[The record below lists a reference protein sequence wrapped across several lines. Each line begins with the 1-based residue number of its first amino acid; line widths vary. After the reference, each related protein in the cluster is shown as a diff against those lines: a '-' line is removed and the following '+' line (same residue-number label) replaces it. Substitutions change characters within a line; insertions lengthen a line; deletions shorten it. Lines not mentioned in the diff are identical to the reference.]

1 MQKSILALILTAL
14 LCGCQNTTVPVKSQV
29 ELPAQYEQAQYAQ
42 GKTAIQ
48 QWWTS
53 WQDPQLSHLIQQGL
67 EQNKDIATA
76 KSKLAEAKAIT
87 KIARGNLFPT
97 IGAAGNANKAHIDVE
112 QFDISSQILNGG
124 VNIAWEPDIFGQ
136 KQSDLDAA
144 NAAVTAQQ
152 AQIYGSQVLVA
163 NEIAHYYL
171 KALHSHKQS
180 FLLQQTGNALQQ
192 LERYLQGRFQ
202 AGQVSAHEINEIKIQ
217 RQELKAKQT
226 TLQAQFD
233 AYQRA
238 IAVLTGQ
245 IPQGF
250 KLDLPQMK
258 KYDILSTL
266 PNAPKGPLPS
276 ELLQQ
281 RPDLQAR
288 SANIQIQAAKLAS
301 AKADLLP
308 RFKLQFL
315 WQTGQIEL
323 DSPIPTLS
331 TWQNLFNASVQLPIF
346 TAGRIQANIESAD
359 ERLKQALLQ
368 YDQTLLKALAEV
380 ENSYQLQFALH
391 KQAKLLKQTLNIQK
405 KQTRDTQKLFQYGN
419 QTFDSTI
426 QARLSELTLKEKL
439 LENQLAQAVN
449 LMNLY
454 KAIGLGW
461 EKEYQITK

>member
-1 MQKSILALILTAL
+1 MQKPILALILTAL
-14 LCGCQNTTVPVKSQV
+14 LCGCQNTTVLVKSQV
-29 ELPAQYEQAQYAQ
+29 ELPTQYEQAQYAQ

-48 QWWTS
+48 QWWNS

-67 EQNKDIATA
+67 EHNKDIAIA
-76 KSKLAEAKAIT
+76 KSKLEEAKAIT
-87 KIARGNLFPT
+87 KMARGILFPT
-97 IGAAGNANKAHIDVE
+97 IGASGNASKAHIDVE

-124 VNIAWEPDIFGQ
+124 ISIAWEPDIFGQ
-136 KQSDLDAA
+136 KQSDLYAA
-144 NAAVTAQQ
+144 NAAVIAQQ
-152 AQIYGSQVLVA
+152 AQIYGSQMLVA

-171 KALHSHKQS
+171 KALHNHKQAV
-180 FLLQQTGNALQQ
+180 LLQQTGNALQQ

-202 AGQVSAHEINEIKIQ
+202 AGQVTAYELNEMKSQ
-217 RQELKAKQT
+217 RQGLKAKQA

-245 IPQGF
+245 TPQAF
-250 KLDLPQMK
+250 KLDLAQMK
-258 KYDILSTL
+258 KYDVLTKL
-266 PNAPKGPLPS
+266 PEAPKGTQPS

-288 SANIQIQAAKLAS
+288 SANIQIHAAKLAS

-308 RFKLQFL
+308 RFKLQFF

-346 TAGRIQANIESAD
+346 TAGRIQANIEKAD
-359 ERLKQALLQ
+359 EQLKQALLQ
-368 YDQTLLKALAEV
+368 YDQTLLKALTEV
-380 ENSYQLQFALH
+380 ENRYQLQFALH
-391 KQAKLLKQTLNIQK
+391 KQAKLLQQTLNIQQ

-419 QTFDSTI
+419 QTFDRTI

-439 LENQLAQAVN
+439 LETQLAQGVN
-449 LMNLY
+449 LINLY
-454 KAIGLGW
+454 TAIGLGW
-461 EKEYQITK
+461 QKDDPNN